1 MMPDP
6 QSYVESIKDYPY
18 RDLIKEKDEL
28 VRDIR
33 KLERQL
39 FNNQD
44 KEQIEIRYPS
54 PDVEYQVYLEY
65 LSALTAYMS
74 KRYNEEFE

>member
-1 MMPDP
+1 MMQDQ

-18 RDLIKEKDEL
+18 QDLIKEKDEL

-39 FNNQD
+39 FNNQY

-65 LSALTAYMS
+65 LSELTAYMS

>member
-6 QSYVESIKDYPY
+6 QSYVESVKDYPY
-18 RDLIKEKDEL
+18 QDLIKEKDEL

-44 KEQIEIRYPS
+44 QIEIRYPS

-65 LSALTAYMS
+65 LSELTAYMS

>member
-1 MMPDP
+1 MMQDQ

-18 RDLIKEKDEL
+18 QDLIKEKDEL

-39 FNNQD
+39 FNNNQD
-44 KEQIEIRYPS
+44 QIEIRYPS

>member
-1 MMPDP
+1 MMIDP
-6 QSYVESIKDYPY
+6 QTFVEKCKGYTYPE
-18 RDLIKEKDEL
+18 LIKEKDKL

-54 PDVEYQVYLEY
+54 PDVEYQVYLDY

>member
-1 MMPDP
+1 MMQDQ

-18 RDLIKEKDEL
+18 QDLIKEKDEL

-39 FNNQD
+39 FNNQY

-65 LSALTAYMS
+65 LSELTAYMS
-74 KRYNEEFE
+74 KSYNEEFE